1 MVQTMIVVL
10 AEVYSCLFYCCVNH
24 NLNITLHFTGVFG
37 VEQPTLKT
45 TSIPDEINAMLSNSA
60 SNGGGDSDHG
70 E

>member
-1 MVQTMIVVL
+1 MAICSVHL
-10 AEVYSCLFYCCVNH
+10 YY
-24 NLNITLHFTGVFG
+24 LNVTLHFTGVFG